1 MSVVLY
7 WLLLDGKP
15 ASASDPALW
24 LFGIVMLIGAVIGN
38 MRNVALSTTVTL
50 LVPSG
55 ERDKANG
62 MVGAVNG
69 IGFIV
74 TSVISGVSIGMIG
87 MGWTLVIA
95 AVLMLLA
102 TLHMWRLDI
111 PEKEIAH
118 DPELANKLIDIR
130 GGWKAIVAVPGL
142 LGLVFFAVFN
152 NLIGGCTR
160 VCDGT
165 NYCFYTACPG
175 VCSHEIND
183 YRQDDYCVWVYVAC
197 YNSGNY
203 SQRKVGMYGK
213 KGKAGGDAN
222 KEPAAVLW
230 CWRNRN
236 KST

>member
-1 MSVVLY
+1 MKQFYKVLANNLVSNITNGYVWFALVFWLYLATQSVLVTGLLGGAYMLLTSFASLAFGSFVDRHYKKSAMLLANVVASVAFSVSMVTY
-7 WLLLDGKP
+7 WLLLEGKP
-15 ASASDPALW
+15 ASASDPTLW

-50 LVPSG
+50 LVSSG

-74 TSVISGVSIGMIG
+74 TSVISGVSIG

-118 DPELANKLIDIR
+118 DPELTNKLIDIQGVWR
-130 GGWKAIVAVPGL
+130 AIAAVPGL
-142 LGLVFFAVFN
+142 LGLVIFAVFN
-152 NLIGGCTR
+152 NLIGG
-160 VCDGT
+160 V
-165 NYCFYTACPG
+165 
-175 VCSHEIND
+175 H
-183 YRQDDYCVWVYVAC
+183 
-197 YNSGNY
+197 
-203 SQRKVGMYGK
+203 
-213 KGKAGGDAN
+213 
-222 KEPAAVLW
+222 
-230 CWRNRN
+230 
-236 KST
+236 

>member
-55 ERDKANG
+55 ERDKAND

-118 DPELANKLIDIR
+118 DPELTNKLIDIQ
-130 GGWKAIVAVPGL
+130 GGWRAIAAVPGL
-142 LGLVFFAVFN
+142 LGLVIFAVFN
-152 NLIGGCTR
+152 NLIGG
-160 VCDGT
+160 V
-165 NYCFYTACPG
+165 
-175 VCSHEIND
+175 H
-183 YRQDDYCVWVYVAC
+183 
-197 YNSGNY
+197 
-203 SQRKVGMYGK
+203 
-213 KGKAGGDAN
+213 
-222 KEPAAVLW
+222 
-230 CWRNRN
+230 
-236 KST
+236 